1 MLARMPRNVD
11 PSVPAERPW
20 GAAAGATLGAAT
32 APDRGRSVAGFGSRL
47 LRRMGVAFIVVV
59 VIPALVLLLGE
70 IAARM
75 ANGSLLSS
83 ERPQFASMLTAIT
96 PAWPDRAD
104 AHLGWVPRSG
114 YSSAEN
120 PYKTLITVDADGFR
134 SNGLGEVSATSP
146 VVIAVGD
153 SFTWGTGV
161 SDDNTWPAHLERKTG
176 IRIRNGGVA
185 GYGFDQTV
193 LRAEAIMQ
201 PLHVDWLLVSL
212 IPDDVQRCEIS
223 FKGAHC
229 WKPWFTLDTQ
239 GLILHEPPIGT
250 MPPESDSALFRT
262 IEHSFLADAIMS
274 RLMPTVWQSA
284 PWFERRA
291 SSQGAEIASLLVQR
305 LASTA
310 ARHNTRLLLILQGEP
325 QTSFDEQLADIQV
338 VRAAAEQADVPT
350 LDLIAGMQ
358 ASFAADPQLRAKW
371 LHSDGC
377 HLTSWGYHWV
387 AKQVKAKL
395 AEIEAR

>member
-1 MLARMPRNVD
+1 M
-11 PSVPAERPW
+11 
-20 GAAAGATLGAAT
+20 GAAT
-32 APDRGRSVAGFGSRL
+32 APNRDRSFAAFGMRL
-47 LRRMGVAFIVVV
+47 LKRIGVAFLVVV
-59 VIPALVLLLGE
+59 VIPALILLVGE
-70 IAARM
+70 IAARL
-75 ANGSLLSS
+75 AKGSLTSS
-83 ERPQFASMLTAIT
+83 ERPQFAAMLTAIT
-96 PAWPDRAD
+96 PSWPDRAD

-114 YSSAEN
+114 YSSADN

-134 SNGLGEVSATSP
+134 SNGPAADIASSP
-146 VVIAVGD
+146 TIVAVGD

-201 PLHVDWLLVSL
+201 QLHVDWLLVSL

-239 GLILHEPPIGT
+239 GLILHEPPIGA
-250 MPPESDSALFRT
+250 MPPESDSVLYRT
-262 IEHSFLADAIMS
+262 IEHSFLADAVMS
-274 RLMPTVWQSA
+274 RLMPVVWQA
-284 PWFERRA
+284 TPLFERRT
-291 SSQGAEIASLLVQR
+291 STKGSEIAPLLVQR

-325 QTSFDEQLADIQV
+325 QTDFDEQLADIQV

-371 LHSDGC
+371 LHSDGS

-395 AEIEAR
+395 AEIEAQ